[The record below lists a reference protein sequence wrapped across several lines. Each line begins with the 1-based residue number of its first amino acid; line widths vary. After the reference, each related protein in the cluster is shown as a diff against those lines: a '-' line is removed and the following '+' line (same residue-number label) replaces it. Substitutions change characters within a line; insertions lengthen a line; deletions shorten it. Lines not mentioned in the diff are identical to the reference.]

1 MAFNKK
7 KNDDKILDV
16 DASMQGSLNF
26 RDPVNLR
33 INGKFEGNL
42 QTQGNLTI
50 GQHAVVSAD
59 IVGDTIIV
67 GGRVK
72 GKITARKS
80 LNILPTAVIEG
91 DIYPATLTI
100 AEGGIFE
107 GKCAMLGEFLN
118 VDELS
123 KYLDVEINLINE
135 WAQSGKIPAV
145 KQDNFWRFERKAI
158 DGWIA
163 EGKVG
168 K

>member
-7 KNDDKILDV
+7 KAEDKVLDV
-16 DASMQGSLNF
+16 DASMQGTLSF
-26 RDPVNLR
+26 KDPVNLR
-33 INGKFEGNL
+33 INGKFEGTL

-50 GQHAVVSAD
+50 GQHAVVSAEV
-59 IVGDTIIV
+59 VGDTIIV
-67 GGRVK
+67 GGRIK

-80 LNILPTAVIEG
+80 LIILSSAVVEG
-91 DIYPATLTI
+91 EIYPATLTI
-100 AEGGIFE
+100 ASGGILE

-123 KYLDVEINLINE
+123 RYLDVEIDLINE
-135 WAQSGKIPAV
+135 WAQSGKIPAS
-145 KQDNFWRFERKAI
+145 KQDNSWKFERKAI
-158 DGWIA
+158 DGWLA

>member
-7 KNDDKILDV
+7 KTDEKILDV

-26 RDPVNLR
+26 KDPVNLR
-33 INGKFEGNL
+33 INGKFDGSL

-50 GQHAVVSAD
+50 GQHAVVNAE
-59 IVGDTIIV
+59 IIGDTVIV

-72 GKITARKS
+72 GKITARKC
-80 LNILPTAVIEG
+80 LIILSSAVVEG
-91 DIYPATLTI
+91 DIYPAQLSI
-100 AEGGIFE
+100 AAGGILE
-107 GKCAMLGEFLN
+107 GKCSMLGEFLN

-123 KYLDVEINLINE
+123 KYLDVEINLVNE
-135 WAQSGKIPAV
+135 WANSGKIPAV
-145 KQDNFWRFERKAI
+145 HQDNFWRFERKAI

>member
-7 KNDDKILDV
+7 RTDDKFLDV

-42 QTQGNLTI
+42 HTQGNLTI
-50 GQHAVVSAD
+50 GQHAVVNAD
-59 IVGDTIIV
+59 IIGDTV
-67 GGRVK
+67 VVAGRFK
-72 GKITARKS
+72 GKITARTN
-80 LNILPTAVIEG
+80 LIILSSAVVEG
-91 DIYPATLTI
+91 EIYPSSLSI

-107 GKCAMLGEFLN
+107 GKCSMLGEFLN

-123 KYLDVEINLINE
+123 RYLDVEINLINE
-135 WAQSGKIPAV
+135 WANSGKVPAV
-145 KQDNFWRFERKAI
+145 KQDNFWKFERKAI

>member
-7 KNDDKILDV
+7 RTDDRIMDV

-26 RDPVNLR
+26 NDPINLR
-33 INGKFEGNL
+33 INGKFEGNMHTL
-42 QTQGNLTI
+42 GNLTI
-50 GQHAVVSAD
+50 GQHAIVNAD
-59 IVGDTIIV
+59 IIGDTVIV
-67 GGRVK
+67 GGRIK
-72 GKITARKS
+72 GKITARKNLVIQS
-80 LNILPTAVIEG
+80 TAVVEG
-91 DIYPATLTI
+91 EIFPASLSI

-107 GKCAMLGEFLN
+107 GKCQMLGEFLN

-123 KYLDVEINLINE
+123 RYLDVEINLVNE
-135 WAQSGKIPAV
+135 WANSGKIPAV

-163 EGKVG
+163 AGKVG

>member
-7 KNDDKILDV
+7 KTDEKILDV

-26 RDPVNLR
+26 KDPVNLR

-50 GQHAVVSAD
+50 GQHAVVNAD
-59 IVGDTIIV
+59 IIGDTITV

-72 GKITARKS
+72 GKITAKKS
-80 LNILPTAVIEG
+80 LIILSSAVIEG
-91 DIYPATLTI
+91 DIYPATLSI
-100 AEGGIFE
+100 AEGGILE
-107 GKCAMLGEFLN
+107 GRCSMLGEFLN

-123 KYLDVEINLINE
+123 KYLDVEINLVNE
-135 WAQSGKIPAV
+135 WANSGKIPAV
-145 KQDNFWRFERKAI
+145 KQDNFWRFERKSI

>member
-7 KNDDKILDV
+7 KTDEKILDV

-26 RDPVNLR
+26 KDPVNLR
-33 INGKFEGNL
+33 INGKFEGHL

-50 GQHAVVSAD
+50 GQHAVVNAD
-59 IVGDTIIV
+59 ILGDTITV

-72 GKITARKS
+72 GKITAKKS
-80 LNILPTAVIEG
+80 LFILSSAVIEG
-91 DIYPATLTI
+91 DIYPATLSI
-100 AEGGIFE
+100 AEGGILE
-107 GKCAMLGEFLN
+107 GRCSMLGEFLN

-123 KYLDVEINLINE
+123 KYLDVEINLVNE
-135 WAQSGKIPAV
+135 WANSGKIPAV
-145 KQDNFWRFERKAI
+145 KQDNFWRFERKSI